1 MHGFASKIAAV
12 LGFAL
17 VASTPVAAFAGM
29 PTNERTSQPIGHFE
43 YCKAY
48 GEDCQSNE
56 RVGVV
61 RLTDATWQTIL
72 EINDAVNVG
81 IAPRTDDDMHG
92 VPELW
97 SYPTTE
103 GDCEDYA
110 LLKRYMLERDG
121 LPKSALLITVVRQPN
136 GDGHAVLTVRTD
148 RGDFI
153 LDNLETRV
161 LDWQDTV
168 YRYLKRQSAEHAG
181 LWTGISDD
189 RAILVG
195 SVR

>member
-1 MHGFASKIAAV
+1 MQTIRSTIAAAFC
-12 LGFAL
+12 LLAL
-17 VASTPVAAFAGM
+17 SATHGEASMSTEG
-29 PTNERTSQPIGHFE
+29 TTSQPIGHFE
-43 YCKAY
+43 YCKTY
-48 GEDCQSNE
+48 GEDCTRND

-61 RLTDATWQTIL
+61 RLTDATWATIQ
-72 EINDAVNVG
+72 EINEAVNVA
-81 IAPRTDDDMHG
+81 IAPRTDAEMHG

-110 LLKRYMLERDG
+110 LLKRYMLEREG
-121 LPKSALLITVVRQPN
+121 MPRSALLVTVVRQPN
-136 GDGHAVLTVRTD
+136 GEGHAVLTVRTD

-168 YRYLKRQSAEHAG
+168 YKYLKRQSTEHAG
-181 LWTGISDD
+181 MWVGIEDA
-189 RAILVG
+189 RQTLVG